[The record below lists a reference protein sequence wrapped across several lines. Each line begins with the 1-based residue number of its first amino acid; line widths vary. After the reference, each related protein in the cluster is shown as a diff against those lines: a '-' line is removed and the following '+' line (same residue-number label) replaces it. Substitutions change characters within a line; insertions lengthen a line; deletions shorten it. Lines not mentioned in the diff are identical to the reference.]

1 MFLFAVLSFLYTQ
14 AYPYGHFQHV
24 HVKYFCYINTR
35 KDSGIMMNY
44 IKYTVFGILIGI
56 ANAIPG
62 VSGGTMAVILDIYDK
77 IMYSLSLKNIKENL
91 KFLIPLFI
99 GAILGI
105 IALSNVIVQAI
116 ENYPVILNFCFI
128 GLVLGSIPALYKK
141 AKGDKVHP
149 RNWTPFAVAL
159 AVMVFL
165 TFINPDAT
173 ANKSIEEFGGV
184 SPWFCLWL
192 CFTAFVSMIA
202 MILPGLSGS
211 LIFLLLGTYT
221 AVMESIATFNFILI
235 GSIGLGVILGGITG
249 VKVIKKMLRFHP
261 QALYF
266 AILGLMAGS
275 MIIIWP
281 GFTFNVEG
289 IIAAAGLV
297 IFAIM
302 AYFLSSRR

>member
-1 MFLFAVLSFLYTQ
+1 
-14 AYPYGHFQHV
+14 
-24 HVKYFCYINTR
+24 
-35 KDSGIMMNY
+35 MNY

-77 IMYSLSLKNIKENL
+77 IMYSLSFKNIKENL

-105 IALSNVIVQAI
+105 LALSNIIVQAI
-116 ENYPVILNFCFI
+116 DNYPVILNFCFI

-141 AKGDKVHP
+141 AKGDRIHP
-149 RNWTPFAVAL
+149 RNWIFFAL
-159 AVMVFL
+159 SLGVMILL
-165 TFINPDAT
+165 TIVNPEAT

-184 SPWFCLWL
+184 TPWFCLWL
-192 CFTAFVSMIA
+192 CITAFISMIA

-211 LIFLLLGTYT
+211 LIFLLLGTYA

-235 GSIGLGVILGGITG
+235 GSIGIGVILGGITG
-249 VKVIKKMLRFHP
+249 VKVIKNMLRFHP

-266 AILGLMAGS
+266 AILGLMVGS

-281 GFTFNVEG
+281 GFTFNLEG
-289 IIAAAGLV
+289 IIAVAGLV
-297 IFAIM
+297 IFTLM
-302 AYFLSSRR
+302 AYFLSSRK